1 MQIKKSRSL
10 GRYSNFEYEVKALN
24 SFCTFQSTLQK
35 KVFPIDRALESF
47 DDFYGSV
54 FGLKW
59 KSMRIAMLCERK
71 YVALVNTFGD
81 TEKTVEMMK
90 NNGAVDI
97 KEIFENASVANP
109 DNSSSSLHV
118 NLDSKLSSFIEKKEK
133 ADELYKGVATD
144 ETVTENLPPVNYK
157 QSLDETLKQNTAL
170 QYERLISKDNAGPLY
185 DFMPATKIK
194 GMEDFVFESDHYRYY
209 SNKADFPLEFTK
221 DTQIHYPK
229 NLHAYTYETCN
240 TSTYKPPKRGV
251 TGVFSHYLLDGA
263 SILPVLAL
271 DIKPGDKVLDACA
284 APGGKSL
291 IMAQTLYPQLLI
303 CNDISESRLNRL
315 KYVMNDFICD
325 FNEKWLG
332 NRIFITQN
340 NAINMSDYAT
350 FDKILVDAPC
360 TSDRFALNSNE
371 NNYFKPSRMK
381 ERVKLPETQSAI
393 LANCIQMLKPGG
405 SLVYSTCSLSPIQ
418 NDGVVHM
425 ALSRLFKEHGI
436 VVTVQ

>member
-1 MQIKKSRSL
+1 MGKN
-10 GRYSNFEYEVKALN
+10 SNFKDE
-24 SFCTFQSTLQK
+24 TFVYSSLTLQQATLQK
-35 KVFPIDRALESF
+35 KVFPIDRALENF

-54 FGLKW
+54 FGLRW

-71 YVALVNTFGD
+71 YVALVNIFGD
-81 TEKTVEMMK
+81 TEKTVETMK
-90 NNGAVDI
+90 SNGAIDV
-97 KEIFENASVANP
+97 KRLFQNASV
-109 DNSSSSLHV
+109 S
-118 NLDSKLSSFIEKKEK
+118 NLDETSSDTNMILGDKLNRFMEKKER
-133 ADELYKGVATD
+133 ADEMYKGMTSH
-144 ETVTENLPPVNYK
+144 ETVVEEAQPVNYK
-157 QSLDETLKQNTAL
+157 QSLDQTLKEDTAL
-170 QYERLISKDNAGPLY
+170 QPERLISKDNSGSLY
-185 DFMPATKIK
+185 DFIPATKIK

-209 SNKADFPLEFTK
+209 SNQADFPLEYKK
-221 DTQIHYPK
+221 DRQIHYPE
-229 NLHAYTYETCN
+229 NLHVYTYETGN

-263 SILPVLAL
+263 SLLPVLAL

-291 IMAQTLYPQLLI
+291 IIAQTLHPQLLI

-332 NRIFITQN
+332 SRLFITQN
-340 NAINMSDYAT
+340 NAMNMTDYGT

-371 NNYFKPSRMK
+371 NNFFKPTRIK
-381 ERVKLPETQSAI
+381 ERLKLPETQAAI

-405 SLVYSTCSLSPIQ
+405 SLVYSTCSLSPVQ

-425 ALSRLFKEHGI
+425 ALSRLFKEQGI
-436 VVTVQ
+436 IVTIQ